1 MSDDLVVVQPVIPTV
16 IVTAPGPQG
25 ASGDPASV
33 FYTHTQSASSAVWTI
48 NHGLGGEPTAV
59 VLDSAGT
66 QCEGTFSYPSK
77 NQMVITFTSAF
88 TGTAYVIQEKKMSR
102 KFLVSIDL
110 NKNEL
115 QNAVIQNLAT
125 APSTPLAGQVYY
137 NTGDN
142 QLYIYNGTRWEVAGN
157 AVTSGLLANR
167 PAANSVDAGTI
178 YYATDNYLFYYSD
191 GSTWQQTNAFGN
203 VVTETSYGQA
213 SGNGSATNYA
223 RADHTHGTPSLG
235 TATPNAIAG
244 VTGSAGSAT
253 TPSKEDHTHAFT
265 PAADLSM
272 AGFKLTSVGT
282 PSADGDAAN
291 KGYVDS
297 VAQGLDTKAS
307 VVAATTT
314 DGTLATAFANGQV
327 VDGITLATGNRILI
341 KNQTDATANGIY
353 TVNAS
358 GAPTRSTDMDNGT
371 EFPSAYVFVEQGTVN
386 ADTGWVCTNNAPV
399 TLGTTNITWTQFSG
413 AGTYTANNGVVL
425 NGSVFSF
432 APESGK
438 GLQTGSSGAAIKL
451 ATTSGLNVTTDLAV
465 GAGLGI
471 SVLTNTVAIDTTVVV
486 RKYGADVGD
495 GAATSYTITHNLG
508 TRDVQVTVYDNSS
521 PYAEV
526 ICDVNHAT
534 TNTITLLF
542 SVAPTSNQYRVVV
555 QG

>member
-1 MSDDLVVVQPVIPTV
+1 
-16 IVTAPGPQG
+16 
-25 ASGDPASV
+25 
-33 FYTHTQSASSAVWTI
+33 
-48 NHGLGGEPTAV
+48 
-59 VLDSAGT
+59 
-66 QCEGTFSYPSK
+66 
-77 NQMVITFTSAF
+77 
-88 TGTAYVIQEKKMSR
+88 MSR

-125 APSTPLAGQVYY
+125 APATPLAGQVYY
-137 NTGDN
+137 NTVDN

-157 AVTSGLLANR
+157 AVQSGLLSSR
-167 PAANSVDAGTI
+167 PAAGSVDAGTI

-191 GSTWQQTNAFGN
+191 GSTWQQANAFGN
-203 VVTETSYGQA
+203 VVTETSYGQS
-213 SGNGSATNYA
+213 SGNGTATNYA

-272 AGFKLTSVGT
+272 AGFKLTNVGT
-282 PSADGDAAN
+282 PSAGTDAAN
-291 KGYVDS
+291 KSYVDS

-314 DGTLATAFANGQV
+314 NGTLATAFANGQV
-327 VDGITLATGNRILI
+327 VDGVTLATNDRILI

-358 GAPTRSTDMDNGT
+358 GAPTRSTDMDNGA

-399 TLGTTNITWTQFSG
+399 TLGSTNIVWAQFSG

-438 GLQTGSSGAAIKL
+438 GLQTSSNGAAIKL
-451 ATTSGLNVTTDLAV
+451 ATTSGLNVASDLAV
-465 GAGLGI
+465 GAGNGI
-471 SVLTNTVAIDTTVVV
+471 SVLTNTVAIDSAVVV
-486 RKYGADVGD
+486 SKYAASVGD
-495 GAATSYTITHNLG
+495 GAATSYTVTHNLG
-508 TRDVQVTVYDNSS
+508 TRDVIVTVYDNSS

-526 ICDVNHAT
+526 ITDVAHTT
-534 TNTITLLF
+534 TNTVTIAF

-555 QG
+555 HA

>member
-1 MSDDLVVVQPVIPTV
+1 
-16 IVTAPGPQG
+16 
-25 ASGDPASV
+25 
-33 FYTHTQSASSAVWTI
+33 
-48 NHGLGGEPTAV
+48 
-59 VLDSAGT
+59 
-66 QCEGTFSYPSK
+66 
-77 NQMVITFTSAF
+77 
-88 TGTAYVIQEKKMSR
+88 MSR

-125 APSTPLAGQVYY
+125 APATPLAGQVYY

-191 GSTWQQTNAFGN
+191 GSTWQQANAFGN

-213 SGNGSATNYA
+213 SANGTATNYA
-223 RADHTHGTPSLG
+223 RADHTHGTPALG

-282 PSADGDAAN
+282 PSADSDAAN

-307 VVAATTT
+307 VIAATTT

-327 VDGITLATGNRILI
+327 VDGVTLTTGDRILI
-341 KNQTDATANGIY
+341 KNQTDQTANGIY

-358 GAPTRSTDMDNGT
+358 GAPTRSADMNAGS

-438 GLQTGSSGAAIKL
+438 GLQTGSSGASIKL

-471 SVLTNTVAIDTTVVV
+471 SVLTNTVAIDTAVVV